1 MARRSAPPEALQAMP
16 APHSSTGPA
25 TLDKREFRNALGMFP
40 TGVAVVTAQGEDGA
54 FVGLTVN
61 SFSSLS
67 LDPPLVLWSL
77 HSRSPSM
84 AAFERASHF
93 AINILS
99 DAQMHISRRF
109 ASPVKDKF
117 LKLELVAGLGGAPL
131 IQGCAAHIECSAHAQ
146 HLGGDHLL
154 FIGHVERFAYDA
166 AKLPLVFHGGHYR
179 AAGDV
184 LG

>member
-1 MARRSAPPEALQAMP
+1 MNERSGQKPFDMR
-16 APHSSTGPA
+16 
-25 TLDKREFRNALGMFP
+25 DFRNALGMFP
-40 TGVAVVTAQGEDGA
+40 TGVAVVTAQGDKGT

-77 HSRSPSM
+77 YSRSPSM
-84 AAFERASHF
+84 RTFERASHF

-99 DAQMHISRRF
+99 EDQLDISRRF
-109 ASPVKDKF
+109 ATPGANKF
-117 LKLELVAGLGGAPL
+117 AHLDIAGGLGAAPL
-131 IQGCAAHIECSAHAQ
+131 IQGCAAHIECRAHAQ

-154 FIGHVERFAYDA
+154 FIGHVERYSYDPS
-166 AKLPLVFHGGHYR
+166 KRPLVFHGGRYR
-179 AAGDV
+179 TAGDH